1 MIFYFPIWGRTMAP
15 LKKIAVLLLV
25 ISETEGH
32 GNGKQTSCRLLV
44 TGFDAKSVLAIVQHF
59 RYMKFCSF
67 ARLAMLFSQFLT
79 CSIKFLN
86 EFNPIQRNC
95 VNQLY
100 TRMLSV
106 LYTSYKTI
114 KQETKP
120 ALSLSLKMAK
130 TMRRKK
136 RKKISVVTDNKH
148 ILGHE

>member
-114 KQETKP
+114 KQD
-120 ALSLSLKMAK
+120 K
-130 TMRRKK
+130 TCTVLVSQDGEKDEK
-136 RKKISVVTDNKH
+136 EEEEEDIGGD
-148 ILGHE
+148 

>member
-1 MIFYFPIWGRTMAP
+1 MAP

-100 TRMLSV
+100 TRILSV

-114 KQETKP
+114 KQD
-120 ALSLSLKMAK
+120 K
-130 TMRRKK
+130 TCTVLVSQDGEKDEK
-136 RKKISVVTDNKH
+136 EEEEEDIGGD
-148 ILGHE
+148 

>member
-1 MIFYFPIWGRTMAP
+1 MAP

-79 CSIKFLN
+79 CSIKFLY

-114 KQETKP
+114 KQD
-120 ALSLSLKMAK
+120 K
-130 TMRRKK
+130 TCTVLVSQDGEKDEK
-136 RKKISVVTDNKH
+136 EEEEEDIGGD
-148 ILGHE
+148 

>member
-1 MIFYFPIWGRTMAP
+1 MAP

-25 ISETEGH
+25 ISETERH

-114 KQETKP
+114 KQD
-120 ALSLSLKMAK
+120 K
-130 TMRRKK
+130 TCTVLVSQDGEKDEK
-136 RKKISVVTDNKH
+136 EEEEEDIGGD
-148 ILGHE
+148 